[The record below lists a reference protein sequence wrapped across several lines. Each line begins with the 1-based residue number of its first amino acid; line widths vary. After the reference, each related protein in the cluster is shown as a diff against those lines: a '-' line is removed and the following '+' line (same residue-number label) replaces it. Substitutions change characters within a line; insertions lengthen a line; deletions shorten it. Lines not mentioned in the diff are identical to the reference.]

1 LPARALVRSH
11 GALRKDKIMRRAR
24 LRLSVLAGWLGVA
37 LAFEAAAAPVSVGA
51 ISMELPAPQGTAE
64 ISEQLPTLR
73 KVMESVI
80 PPTHRVLAIFADPAN
95 AKSLMLSGQSLSSY
109 MMVMVPRDLEN
120 FDISDGDF
128 ENLAALSKA
137 QLPSL
142 DQMMNSENNTYAQ
155 RATDA
160 IAEQTAV
167 KIDMKI
173 GESKILGLFAD
184 EKDWLGI
191 GMLMGV
197 KIAVPGKEER
207 ARTLVGAVSTVHVR
221 QRVLFLYVYHDY
233 DGDADRKWT
242 QDTSRSWV
250 KALLVANA
258 ASPVEA
264 PKTTE

>member
-1 LPARALVRSH
+1 M
-11 GALRKDKIMRRAR
+11 LRTR
-24 LRLSVLAGWLGVA
+24 LRLSVLAGWLGTC
-37 LAFEAAAAPVSVGA
+37 LAFGAAAAPIQVGS
-51 ISMELPAPQGTAE
+51 ISMDLPAPQGTAE

-80 PPTHRVLAIFADPAN
+80 PPTHRVLAIFADPAD
-95 AKSLMLSGQSLSSY
+95 AKQLMLSGQSLKAY
-109 MMVMVPRDLEN
+109 MMVMVARDLEN
-120 FDISDGDF
+120 FDISAADF

-142 DQMMNSENNTYAQ
+142 DQMMNSGSDTFAQ

-160 IAEQTAV
+160 IAAETAI

-173 GESKILGLFAD
+173 GESKILGLYAD

-191 GMLMGV
+191 GMLIGV
-197 KIAVPGKEER
+197 KVGVRGQEER
-207 ARTLVGAVSTVHVR
+207 ARTLVGAVNTVRVR

-242 QDTSRSWV
+242 QDISRSWV
-250 KALLVANA
+250 KAMLDANA
-258 ASPVEA
+258 EPPASP
-264 PKTTE
+264 PKATE